1 MPALPHIGL
10 IGKLRAG
17 KDVVAAY
24 LADKYGYTRFAFGD
38 ELKRDFHRRYPEIP
52 REPKPRAGYQF
63 HGQFMR
69 EHLGE
74 DVWIDA
80 CFANIAERAEVLDY
94 YAEYYGRPPF
104 RAVITDVRQ
113 ANEYHALKSAGYT
126 LIRVTAPDAIRVDRA
141 IKSGDKFDY
150 SDLMHGTETELDDYS
165 ADFTVDNG
173 GTLGRLYA
181 QIDEIMAYLS
191 GDWPG

>member
-1 MPALPHIGL
+1 MTQTHLPNIGL

-17 KDVVAAY
+17 KDEVARY
-24 LADKYGYTRFAFGD
+24 LAEIYDYTRFAFGD
-38 ELKRDFHRRYPEIP
+38 ALKDDFHRRYPEIP
-52 REPKPRAGYQF
+52 REPKPRAGYKF

-69 EHLGE
+69 EHLYE
-74 DVWIDA
+74 DIWIRR
-80 CFANIAERAEVLDY
+80 CLAEVKRQ
-94 YAEYYGRPPF
+94 YYGSLDF

-113 ANEYHALKSAGYT
+113 LNEAQALKSAGYT
-126 LIRVTAPDAIRVDRA
+126 LVRVTAPDTVRIDRA

-150 SDLMHGTETELDDYS
+150 GDLMHGTETALDGFP

-173 GTLGRLYA
+173 GTLDRLYA

-191 GDWPG
+191 GDWPE